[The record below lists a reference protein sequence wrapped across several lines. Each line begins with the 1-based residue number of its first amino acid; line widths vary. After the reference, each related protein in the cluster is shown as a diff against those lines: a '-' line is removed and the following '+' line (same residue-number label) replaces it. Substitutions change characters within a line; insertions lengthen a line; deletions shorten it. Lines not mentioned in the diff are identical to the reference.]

1 MKINHIVTMLT
12 SESVG
17 DICRSKLLPYYLFL
31 TCNFRIKS
39 SFAFWEIKAIVT
51 THVFGAYYYYYT
63 AHHDLLSSLRLPL
76 DGGRV
81 LLMCGQEVS
90 VNEVSHQELLNNH

>member
-1 MKINHIVTMLT
+1 MLT

-17 DICRSKLLPYYLFL
+17 DICQNKLLPYYFFL

-51 THVFGAYYYYYT
+51 THVFGPYYYYT

-81 LLMCGQEVS
+81 LLSADRKCQ
-90 VNEVSHQELLNNH
+90 